1 MTLKIVIVQKKIPT
15 LSWLVFMLYPY
26 TYSYSNPLE
35 HFAILHEHF
44 VAYAYDYYSRQITI
58 YDIRLWLG

>member
-1 MTLKIVIVQKKIPT
+1 
-15 LSWLVFMLYPY
+15 MLYPY

-58 YDIRLWLG
+58 YDIRL